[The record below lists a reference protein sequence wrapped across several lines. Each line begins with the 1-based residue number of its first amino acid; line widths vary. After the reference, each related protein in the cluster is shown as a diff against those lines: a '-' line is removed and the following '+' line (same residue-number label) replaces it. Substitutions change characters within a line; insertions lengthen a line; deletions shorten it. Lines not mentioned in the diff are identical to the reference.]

1 MAGLETRLLM
11 LIDED
16 APQLSCIS
24 PIAEHEGFDILTAK
38 TYAAALETLGA
49 EDGPQI
55 DILMFDGEVAQDNA
69 RTFIQQVHDLQQ
81 DCTVLVIGNR
91 NAPEIVFDAMRA
103 GANDYLVKPI
113 KPERLTTA
121 LRNSSLVALPRD
133 ELLPLSEKLVSI
145 LDFDAMV
152 GSDAQFRIALAKA
165 AAASRG
171 NGHVLVEGESGTGK
185 AMLLKAIQHSS
196 ARAKGPTELL
206 ECAVQQPDMLEALI
220 FGRENGAVPNAPERQ
235 EGILA
240 RCDGGTVMIGS
251 IDALP
256 FALQERLDAALD
268 TGIVRPSGA
277 AHGFKIDVRI
287 LATSQQPLDELVED
301 GLFSPALYEKL
312 SLTNIVMPPLRE
324 RTGDIPA
331 LTRFFLAAFGEVE
344 GVKHHS
350 IADSGLSL
358 LEAYDWPGNVR
369 QLQNVLFR
377 ACINEQREALT
388 AHSFPH
394 LSELLGDADRGESR
408 ARGLG
413 VLLYKEDGNL
423 RTLAEIE
430 ADVIR
435 IAIGQYHGKMS
446 EVARRLGIGRSTLY
460 RKLQELG
467 IDNPG

>member
-1 MAGLETRLLM
+1 MAGSDTRLLM

-16 APQLSCIS
+16 APQISAIS
-24 PIAEHEGFDILTAK
+24 PVAAHEGFEILTAK
-38 TYAAALETLGA
+38 TYAAALEMLGA
-49 EDGPQI
+49 EDGPEV
-55 DILMFDGEVAQDNA
+55 DILLFDGEVAADNA
-69 RTFIQQVHDLQQ
+69 GRFIQQVHELQP
-81 DCTVLVIGNR
+81 DCTILVIGTR
-91 NAPEIVFDAMRA
+91 NAPEIVFNAMKG

-113 KPERLTTA
+113 RPERLTTA

-145 LDFDAMV
+145 LEFGGMV
-152 GSDAQFRIALAKA
+152 GSEAQFRIALAKA

-185 AMLLKAIQHSS
+185 ATLMKAIQHTS
-196 ARAKGPTELL
+196 ARAKGPTEML
-206 ECAVQQPDMLEALI
+206 ECAVQRHDMLEGLI
-220 FGRENGAVPNAPERQ
+220 FGRESAGTPHDLERQ
-235 EGILA
+235 EGVLA

-256 FALQERLDAALD
+256 RELQDSLDAALE
-268 TGIVRPSGA
+268 TGIVRPVGA

-287 LATSQQPLDELVED
+287 LASSRVPLEDMVEE
-301 GLFSPALYEKL
+301 GLFSASLYEKL
-312 SLTNIVMPPLRE
+312 SLTRIVMPALRD
-324 RTGDIPA
+324 RSGDIPA
-331 LTRFFLAAFGEVE
+331 LTRFFLAAFAEVE
-344 GVKHHS
+344 GMKHHS

-358 LEAYDWPGNVR
+358 LEAFDWPGNVR

-388 AHSFPH
+388 DHSFPH
-394 LSELLGDADRGESR
+394 LSALLGDTDRGESR

-435 IAIGQYHGKMS
+435 IAIGQYDGKMS

>member
-1 MAGLETRLLM
+1 MAGSHTRLLM

-16 APQLSCIS
+16 APQLSV
-24 PIAEHEGFDILTAK
+24 IAPVAAREGFEVLTVR

-49 EDGPQI
+49 EDGPEV
-55 DILMFDGEVAQDNA
+55 DILLFDGDVAGDKA
-69 RTFIQQVHDLQQ
+69 GSFIREAHRLNP

-91 NAPEIVFDAMRA
+91 KAPEIIFDAMKS

-113 KPERLTTA
+113 RPERLTLA
-121 LRNSSLVALPRD
+121 LRHSDLIALPRD

-145 LDFDAMV
+145 LAFDAMV
-152 GSDAQFRIALAKA
+152 GSEAQFRIALAKA

-185 AMLLKAIQHSS
+185 TTLMEVVQNSS

-206 ECAVQQPDMLEALI
+206 ECAVQRRDMLEALI
-220 FGRENGAVPNAPERQ
+220 FGRENGEPPSAMDRQ
-235 EGILA
+235 EGVLA

-256 FALQERLDAALD
+256 RELQDRLDAALE
-268 TGIVRPSGA
+268 TGVVRPLGA

-287 LATSQQPLDELVED
+287 LASSRQPLEGLVDE
-301 GLFSPALYEKL
+301 GLFSRTLYEKL
-312 SLTNIVMPPLRE
+312 SLTRIELPALRD
-324 RTGDIPA
+324 RPGDIPA
-331 LTRFFLAAFGEVE
+331 LTRFFLAAFADVRGM
-344 GVKHHS
+344 KHHS

-358 LEAYDWPGNVR
+358 LEAYDWPGNVG

-413 VLLYKEDGNL
+413 VLIYKEDGNL

-430 ADVIR
+430 TDVIR
-435 IAIGQYHGKMS
+435 IAIGQYHGQMS

-460 RKLQELG
+460 RKLRELG